1 VHALDS
7 IDEAQTEVLDEA
19 VRFQTGDGIELEGIF
34 SYRNDVMP
42 THGALI
48 VPPHPHFAGNMEN
61 NVVSELSR
69 MLAAAGYLVMR
80 FNYRGIGGS
89 AIELPSDLSVFDYWE
104 TIERE
109 ARHEAP
115 LADTVAA
122 AEYLLQALGEQGNR
136 LHIIGYSFGAVIG
149 GLATVGM
156 EQAASLTAICTP
168 WKRRYDFSFLYGL
181 RLPKAFINGKDDFV
195 FDPDVFATEFAALP
209 EPRVHEVLGT
219 DHFYR
224 GEELQIAGRVCA
236 LLDTWTTGANDG
248 Q

>member
-1 VHALDS
+1 MHALDS
-7 IDEAQTEVLDEA
+7 IDQAQTEVLDEA
-19 VRFQTGDGIELEGIF
+19 VRFQTGDGIEIEGIL
-34 SYRNDVMP
+34 SYREDAVP

-61 NVVSELSR
+61 NVVSELSKT
-69 MLAAAGYLVMR
+69 LATAGYLVMR

-89 AIELPSDLSVFDYWE
+89 AIELPDDLSVFDYWE

-122 AEYLLQALGEQGNR
+122 AEYLLQALGGQGKR

-149 GLATVGM
+149 GLAAAGM
-156 EQAASLTAICTP
+156 EQTVSLTAICTP
-168 WKRRYDFSFLYGL
+168 WKRRYDFSFLHGPQ
-181 RLPKAFINGKDDFV
+181 LPKAFINGKDDFV
-195 FDPDVFATEFAALP
+195 FDPDVFAAEFEAIP
-209 EPRVHEVLGT
+209 EPRIHEVLGA

-224 GEELQIAGRVCA
+224 GEEPRIAGRVCA
-236 LLDTWTTGANDG
+236 LLNVWTTGASDG